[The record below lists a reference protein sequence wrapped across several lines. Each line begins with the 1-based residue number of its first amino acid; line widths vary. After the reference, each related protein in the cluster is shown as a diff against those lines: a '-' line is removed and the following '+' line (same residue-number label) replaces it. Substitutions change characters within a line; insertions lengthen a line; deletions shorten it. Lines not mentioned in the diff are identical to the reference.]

1 MRSPAVKT
9 IFVVMSFVIL
19 VGLACGSSGGGDPTA
34 TSEWMDE
41 PEEPATE
48 EISEPVV
55 IPSPTEGILPTN
67 TSPAPTEEIYEE
79 PPAFF
84 TEEFD
89 GDLSSWSYFL
99 VSGDENEMN
108 FYQEDD
114 YLWFDLFG
122 EYIMVYLLYDEY
134 TYETA
139 KIEMLIENKGKNNN
153 LVSLVCN
160 YTDKFGWYEFNI
172 SSSGIYNIFVYSEI
186 DGGFIELAT
195 GGSTHINLGRDT
207 NVYTAVCDGNQ
218 LALYING
225 YLEREITDHKY
236 NLTEGQVGFSMTSV
250 DVLPIMVAVDY
261 FSIDLP

>member
-1 MRSPAVKT
+1 
-9 IFVVMSFVIL
+9 
-19 VGLACGSSGGGDPTA
+19 
-34 TSEWMDE
+34 
-41 PEEPATE
+41 
-48 EISEPVV
+48 
-55 IPSPTEGILPTN
+55 
-67 TSPAPTEEIYEE
+67 
-79 PPAFF
+79 
-84 TEEFD
+84 
-89 GDLSSWSYFL
+89 
-99 VSGDENEMN
+99 
-108 FYQEDD
+108 
-114 YLWFDLFG
+114 
-122 EYIMVYLLYDEY
+122 
-134 TYETA
+134 
-139 KIEMLIENKGKNNN
+139 MLIENKGKNNN
-153 LVSLVCN
+153 LISLVCN